1 MSTTSNEK
9 LSSSQKLHETV
20 ANPLSEVGANLK
32 DQRAHER
39 ARHQTKERREHAQ
52 LKERKEKAAA
62 ARVTGLKERTGSR
75 TGKKANVESWDG
87 DEPEYTLAASDHPA
101 TVAPVLVPGN
111 GNKSGF
117 PKIALADLV
126 TFKTKKPSKHGMYC
140 NILSPCQYA
149 DFRMLHKMPTSRS
162 SHPSVRSLLLMTLE
176 STLRSTSLGNS
187 SLSRPNH
194 RRGRVC
200 RMLRPLL

>member
-1 MSTTSNEK
+1 MSTTPNEK

-20 ANPLSEVGANLK
+20 INPLTEVGAHLK

-75 TGKKANVESWDG
+75 TGKKTSLESWDG
-87 DEPEYTLAASDHPA
+87 DEPEYTLGASDHPDI
-101 TVAPVLVPGN
+101 VAPVVPGN
-111 GNKSGF
+111 GNKNKSGF

-126 TFKTKKPSKHGMYC
+126 TFKTKKPSKHGMYPR
-140 NILSPCQYA
+140 ILSV
-149 DFRMLHKMPTSRS
+149 FKTLTSN
-162 SHPSVRSLLLMTLE
+162 
-176 STLRSTSLGNS
+176 ST
-187 SLSRPNH
+187 
-194 RRGRVC
+194 
-200 RMLRPLL
+200 